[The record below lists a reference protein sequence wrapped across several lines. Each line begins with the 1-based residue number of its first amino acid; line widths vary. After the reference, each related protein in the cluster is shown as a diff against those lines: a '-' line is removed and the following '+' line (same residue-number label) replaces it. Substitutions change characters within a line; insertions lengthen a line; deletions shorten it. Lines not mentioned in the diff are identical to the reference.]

1 MAERPPTDF
10 DFDFDVNPSEDDGSD
25 SANGKDGRGTRA
37 KGDKSSNGGTAKSSN
52 GDPGEANG
60 GSTRGRARSR
70 GRGGKESNGGSSFD
84 PSQPSPTEKEGLR
97 KFLPRRSRKS
107 DSGPDGNG
115 DSRTPRPRPPR
126 SDEPRPK
133 LIRAMETDAGE
144 PSSEPLATP
153 EAEPLGPVDP
163 IDPAPSPEP
172 PAPPEA
178 QKAPSLADEDLL
190 DSAFEEPIG
199 GAEPAGELIH
209 MDPQAD
215 AEPAV
220 RRPRS
225 LGGPGYGADAS
236 RPDPATGRPPGGV
249 RRSLGG
255 VTLPDMSGVAERLR
269 ALVPDREPERELDD
283 EPGVDVPS
291 RRGGRPSGGFRGG
304 RFGGIKLPFDMPRL
318 PFGIGG
324 GGGGRYKK
332 GKIKKLRL
340 AIIFVGLGL
349 LALVSTFFG
358 MMMAVSSDLPNLENR
373 TEFNASENSVVYDV
387 TGRKLGTLTNNNN
400 RILVESSD
408 IAETMKQ
415 ATVAIEDQRFYQH
428 SGVDL
433 RGMLRAAVEDLIP
446 GGSTQGASTITQQF
460 VKNALDA
467 QNSRTVFEKF
477 REAALAY
484 HLEKQWDKDKI
495 LTQYLNTIYFGE
507 GAYGIEAA
515 ARTYFGWNHPDC
527 GTDGHPRCASL
538 LYPEEAAMLAGIINS
553 PSAFSPREDPQA
565 ALDRRNLVLD
575 KEVQQG
581 YLTQADADEAK
592 RHPLP
597 AASQIQSPSEDSL
610 SPYFTTWLRQILV
623 DKYGAGRAFGGGLRI
638 KTTLDYD
645 LQTAAEDVV
654 RNTLGGVTPTSSIVV
669 IDNKTGGIRAM
680 VGGLDYKEHPFNL
693 ATNGHRQPGS
703 AFKPFTL
710 VTALENGHTPGETY
724 TSAKQD
730 LPVPNS
736 GGKERFV
743 VNNYGDEYFGASSIE
758 TATIH
763 SDNSVFAQLGYN
775 ILPSSIPDHVQKSL
789 NAIVETAHK
798 MGVSTDITGG
808 HKANPALILGG
819 LIEGVTPLELAY
831 AYSTIANDGERTTG
845 SLAAYKN
852 GPVPMLDIRDKNGHE
867 VQANKTKHIRAIPE
881 SVATTTKSILSE
893 VVSVGTGR
901 RAQVGEP
908 QFGKTGTTDNNGDA
922 WFCGGIQQ
930 VTACVWVGHADSTES
945 MSTDFAGQPVD
956 GGTYPALMWAQVI
969 NAYLRIQAEHDAGTS
984 SSSSGTT
991 GTYVPPSTSSGPSTP
1006 STGNGGG
1013 GGGGATKP
1021 AAPAPAPSG
1030 GGGGI
1035 GAGL

>member
-10 DFDFDVNPSEDDGSD
+10 DFDFDVSPSEDDGSD
-25 SANGKDGRGTRA
+25 SDNGKDGRRKRA
-37 KGDKSSNGGTAKSSN
+37 KANKRSNGDTTRSSN
-52 GDPGEANG
+52 GDPSEANG
-60 GSTRGRARSR
+60 GSIRGRARSR
-70 GRGGKESNGGSSFD
+70 GRGGKESSGGSTFD
-84 PSQPSPTEKEGLR
+84 PNQPSPTEKEGLR
-97 KFLPRRSRKS
+97 KFLPGRSRKS
-107 DSGPDGNG
+107 AEDPDGNG
-115 DSRTPRPRPPR
+115 DSKPTRPRPPG
-126 SDEPRPK
+126 SGEPRPK

-144 PSSEPLATP
+144 PSSEPFAAP
-153 EAEPLGPVDP
+153 EAEPLGP
-163 IDPAPSPEP
+163 IDPPPSPEP
-172 PAPPEA
+172 TAPPEA
-178 QKAPSLADEDLL
+178 PRAPSLADEDLL
-190 DSAFEEPIG
+190 DSAFEEPVA
-199 GAEPAGELIH
+199 AEPAGELIH
-209 MDPQAD
+209 MDGQAD
-215 AEPAV
+215 AEPPV

-236 RPDPATGRPPGGV
+236 TPEPAGGKTPGGV

-269 ALVPDREPERELDD
+269 ALVPDREPDRELDD
-283 EPGVDVPS
+283 EPGVDRPS
-291 RRGGRPSGGFRGG
+291 RRGGLSTGGFGGG
-304 RFGGIKLPFDMPRL
+304 RFGGIKLPFDMPSL

-324 GGGGRYKK
+324 GGGRNKK

-358 MMMAVSSDLPNLENR
+358 MMMAVSSDLPDLENR

-581 YLTQADADEAK
+581 YLTQSDADEAK

-610 SPYFTTWLRQILV
+610 SPYFTSWLRQILV

-645 LQTAAEDVV
+645 LQTAAEGIV

-680 VGGLDYKEHPFNL
+680 VGGLDYKTHPFNL

-743 VNNYGDEYFGASSIE
+743 VNNYGGEYFGASSIE

-775 ILPSSIPDHVQKSL
+775 ILPSSIPNHVQKSL

-845 SLAAYKN
+845 TLAAYKN

-867 VQANKTKHIRAIPE
+867 VQANKTKHVREIPE

-893 VVSVGTGR
+893 VVSEGTGR
-901 RAQVGEP
+901 RAEVGVP

-930 VTACVWVGHADSTES
+930 VTACVWVGHADSTQP
-945 MSTDFAGQPVD
+945 MSTDFGGQPVD
-956 GGTYPALMWAQVI
+956 GGTFPAEIWAQVI
-969 NAYLRIQAEHDAGTS
+969 NAYLRIQAEHDAGVSS

-991 GTYVPPSTSSGPSTP
+991 GTYVAPSTTPSAPSTP
-1006 STGNGGG
+1006 GTGNA
-1013 GGGGATKP
+1013 GGGATKP

-1030 GGGGI
+1030 GGGI